1 MPSASV
7 NPANQLGSRIPVTS
21 TTGLGTGVILG
32 KAFFKLSDKPK
43 LSEAFMATIRFK
55 SLIVRPFFCP
65 NIKICTICL
74 NNSKSAL
81 FWVNKGYLSKCGIIT
96 LIISLIDRT

>member
-1 MPSASV
+1 LPSVSV

-74 NNSKSAL
+74 NNSKFCAGAR
-81 FWVNKGYLSKCGIIT
+81 FIAPPQNVGARRAFVCPFLS
-96 LIISLIDRT
+96 